1 MKMLVALRTRLRL
14 LWVLAAAIFIVLRG
28 YLTMRLVFPFCGLAA
43 KQALTQR
50 WARALLRLFG
60 VEVAISGTA
69 PQTGPVLLAANH
81 ISWLDILVLLAA
93 APVQFVARI
102 ENKHWPILGW
112 MTQQAGA
119 VFVERQSAR
128 DMARAIDKVSASL
141 SDEAAIIAFFPEGKT
156 SSGAGVGTFHGNLL
170 QAAISAGSPVQA
182 VALDYRLA
190 RDGSRS
196 SAVSYANPLSL
207 LQSLLNTLGSGSYT
221 AQVGFAEAMSSTG
234 QQRKV
239 LAAHLRQ
246 QVIALR
252 EAPSNAD
259 NLKQ

>member
-60 VEVAISGTA
+60 VEVAISGAA

-190 RDGSRS
+190 SDGSRS
-196 SAVSYANPLSL
+196 SAVSYANPLTL
-207 LQSLLNTLGSGSYT
+207 LQSLLNTLGSGPYT
-221 AQVGFAEAMSSTG
+221 VQVGFAEAMSSTG

>member
-60 VEVAISGTA
+60 VEVAISGAA

-190 RDGSRS
+190 SDGSRS
-196 SAVSYANPLSL
+196 SAVTYANPLSL
-207 LQSLLNTLGSGSYT
+207 LQSLLNTLGSGPYT
-221 AQVGFAEAMSSTG
+221 AQVGFAEAMSSTS

>member
-43 KQALTQR
+43 KQALKQR
-50 WARALLRLFG
+50 WARPLLGLFG
-60 VEVAISGTA
+60 GEGAIHGTA

-190 RDGSRS
+190 SDGSRS
-196 SAVSYANPLSL
+196 SAVTYANPLSL
-207 LQSLLNTLGSGSYT
+207 LQSLLNTLGSGPYT
-221 AQVGFAEAMSSTG
+221 AQVGFAEAMSSTS

>member
-14 LWVLAAAIFIVLRG
+14 AWVLFAAIFIVLRG

-50 WARALLRLFG
+50 WARRLLRLFG
-60 VEVAISGTA
+60 VEVQISGAA

-119 VFVERQSAR
+119 VFVERQSPR

-141 SDEAAIIAFFPEGKT
+141 SDQAAIIAFFPEGQT

-182 VALDYRLA
+182 VALDYRL
-190 RDGSRS
+190 RQTNTRS
-196 SAVSYANPLSL
+196 SAVTYANPLTL
-207 LQSLLNTLGSGSYT
+207 LQSLLNTLGSGPYT
-221 AQVGFAEAMSSTG
+221 AQVRFAPTTSSTG

-239 LAAHLRQ
+239 LAAQLRQ
-246 QVIALR
+246 QVMALR
-252 EAPSNAD
+252 EAPSNTQ
-259 NLKQ
+259 NLEQ